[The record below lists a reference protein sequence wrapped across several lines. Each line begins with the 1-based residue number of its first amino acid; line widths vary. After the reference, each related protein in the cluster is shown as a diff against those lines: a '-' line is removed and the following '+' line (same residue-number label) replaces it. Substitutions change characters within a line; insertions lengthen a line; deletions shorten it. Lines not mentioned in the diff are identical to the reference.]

1 MKITAQE
8 IEDIAIGAAVLGT
21 GGGGDPFIGKL
32 LALDAT
38 AKYGPV
44 ELIQPEEVVDEG
56 LVVPSAGIG
65 APTVIVEKIP
75 NGEEALSALRV
86 LEEKIGKK
94 AVAIT
99 PIEQGGL
106 NSEIPISVAAK
117 TRLPMTDCDG
127 IGRAFP
133 ELQMCSFNLDGI
145 PANPMILAD
154 EKGNVVLLD
163 TIDNMWTE
171 RFARSTVVQMGG
183 SALSVAYPLTG
194 LQLKKSCIKGTVS
207 LSLRLGEVT
216 RLARMKGENPLDDI
230 VKILGSK
237 ILFNGK
243 LVDIFRRTT
252 GGFARGEA
260 LFQGLDKYEGESLRI
275 KFQNENLVAMRNE
288 KKIVAMV
295 PDLISVLDLETGI
308 AITTEELRYGNRVVI
323 IGSPCNERWRT
334 PKGITVAGPRYFG
347 YDVDYVPVEELSA

>member
-32 LALDAT
+32 LALDAV
-38 AKYGPV
+38 ARYGSV
-44 ELIQPEEVVDEG
+44 ELIQPEEVSDEG

-65 APTVIVEKIP
+65 APTVLVEKIP
-75 NGEEALSALRV
+75 NGEEGLAALRI
-86 LEEKIGKK
+86 LEDKLHKK

-117 TRLPMTDCDG
+117 TRLPLTDCDG

-133 ELQMCSFNLDGI
+133 ELQMCSFSLDGI
-145 PANPMILAD
+145 PANPMVLAD
-154 EKGNVVLLD
+154 EKGNVVLLE
-163 TIDNMWTE
+163 TIDNLWTE

-183 SALSVAYPLTG
+183 SALSVAYPMTG
-194 LQLKKSCIKGTVS
+194 AQLKKSCIKGTVS

-216 RLARMKGENPLDDI
+216 RFAREKGENPLHDI
-230 VKILGSK
+230 VKILKSK
-237 ILFNGK
+237 ILFKGK

-260 LFQGLDKYEGESLRI
+260 LFQGLDEFDGGSLRI
-275 KFQNENLVAMRNE
+275 KFQNENLIALRNE
-288 KKIVAMV
+288 KKVVATV

-308 AITTEELRYGNRVVI
+308 AITTEELRYGNRVVV

>member
-32 LALDAT
+32 LALDAV
-38 AKYGPV
+38 ARYGPV
-44 ELIQPEEVVDEG
+44 ELIQPEEVMDEG
-56 LVVPSAGIG
+56 LVVPVAGIG

-75 NGEEALSALRV
+75 NGEEGLTALRL
-86 LEEKIGKK
+86 LEEKVHKK
-94 AVAIT
+94 TVAIT

-106 NSEIPISVAAK
+106 NSEIPIFVAAK

-133 ELQMCSFNLDGI
+133 ELQMCSFHLDGI
-145 PANPMILAD
+145 SANPMILVD
-154 EKGNVVLLD
+154 EKGNAVLLD
-163 TIDNMWTE
+163 TIDNVWTE

-183 SALSVAYPLTG
+183 SAISVAYPLTG
-194 LQLKKSCIKGTVS
+194 AQLKRSCIKGTVS
-207 LSLRLGEVT
+207 LSLRIGEVT
-216 RLARMKGENPLDDI
+216 RMARSKGENPLHDI
-230 VKILGSK
+230 AKILNSK
-237 ILFNGK
+237 ILFKGK

-252 GGFARGEA
+252 GGFARGEG
-260 LFQGLDKYEGESLRI
+260 LFHGLDEYEGETLRI
-275 KFQNENLVAMRNE
+275 KFQNENLIAMRNE
-288 KKIVAMV
+288 KKVVATV

-323 IGSPCNERWRT
+323 IGTPCNERWRT
-334 PKGITVAGPRYFG
+334 PKGIQIAGPRYFG